1 MKTPEKI
8 YISPSIRTEIAYYSR
23 ILIGN
28 PTFNICPRYGNEI
41 EYVRAD
47 IHEAEI
53 DVTQTALRLMNKT
66 AEVMHK
72 EINAL
77 KAELTALKGG
87 PDYKSILFALC
98 ASLSIQDTMGDVWED
113 TVEALKQ
120 AGLSAAKLDRMDEFQ
135 DILRI
140 LPKPV
145 MTLYGPV
152 DEEE

>member
-1 MKTPEKI
+1 MSAPEKI
-8 YISPSIRTEIAYYSR
+8 FRSETRSPTHVIYYGEDRRVGENITYIRS
-23 ILIGN
+23 
-28 PTFNICPRYGNEI
+28 
-41 EYVRAD
+41 D
-47 IHEAEI
+47 IHEA
-53 DVTQTALRLMNKT
+53 
-66 AEVMHK
+66 

-152 DEEE
+152 DEEDL

>member
-1 MKTPEKI
+1 MKRYKLIP
-8 YISPSIRTEIAYYSR
+8 SPSGTQIVKSDDGDLVYYD
-23 ILIGN
+23 
-28 PTFNICPRYGNEI
+28 E
-41 EYVRAD
+41 AQ
-47 IHEAEI
+47 AEI
-53 DVTQTALRLMNKT
+53 DSLQCALSLMNKT
-66 AEVMHK
+66 AEAMHK
-72 EINAL
+72 EIDAL

>member
-1 MKTPEKI
+1 MKR
-8 YISPSIRTEIAYYSR
+8 YD
-23 ILIGN
+23 
-28 PTFNICPRYGNEI
+28 FNYEYANRYEDDEGDWVLYDE
-41 EYVRAD
+41 AK
-47 IHEAEI
+47 AEI
-53 DVTQTALRLMNKT
+53 D
-66 AEVMHK
+66 
-72 EINAL
+72 AL

-152 DEEE
+152 DEEDL

>member
-1 MKTPEKI
+1 MKR
-8 YISPSIRTEIAYYSR
+8 YA
-23 ILIGN
+23 
-28 PTFNICPRYGNEI
+28 FNY
-41 EYVRAD
+41 EYANHYED
-47 IHEAEI
+47 DEGDWALYDETQAEI
-53 DVTQTALRLMNKT
+53 YALEVALRVMNKT

>member
-1 MKTPEKI
+1 MSAPEKI
-8 YISPSIRTEIAYYSR
+8 FRSETRSPTHVIYYGEDRRVGENITYIRS
-23 ILIGN
+23 
-28 PTFNICPRYGNEI
+28 
-41 EYVRAD
+41 D
-47 IHEAEI
+47 IHEA
-53 DVTQTALRLMNKT
+53 
-66 AEVMHK
+66 